1 MAMRPSA
8 LERSKPP
15 WPQWPALDHRCPCRD
30 AAVLLLPS
38 AHLRR
43 AAPSVVGACLRE
55 RKEAFFPP
63 AHQNQERKK
72 QSRSFHGVQALCSQ
86 SWLCAQAVCVSFW
99 CLSGV
104 LLGVNGCTQS
114 LSVFWFHAATTAQHL
129 VVLSLTWASI
139 FLPSHHQTRVPVWSR
154 RGRDS
159 RLALT
164 PDTYSWER
172 PPPAPPPAQRRNA
185 HRPLHQCMINLPIS
199 SLRFHPPSPSPR
211 TAGSGPGPGPGPLLS
226 SSLHSLASPRIRRV
240 EILSHSTTPRGHPS
254 TTRRALSSRFISR
267 SSLGTG
273 RHIVSEPAS
282 CITHC
287 PLFHHPPSSLPYRNP
302 PFSGRGYGEKVD
314 ADRHQTPDT
323 RYRGHTHPASRGRS

>member
-1 MAMRPSA
+1 MGSRPSA
-8 LERSKPP
+8 HSLGS
-15 WPQWPALDHRCPCRD
+15 
-30 AAVLLLPS
+30 VLRLCVCLS
-38 AHLRR
+38 
-43 AAPSVVGACLRE
+43 GACLVSCW
-55 RKEAFFPP
+55 ASTA
-63 AHQNQERKK
+63 AHRASRCFGSM
-72 QSRSFHGVQALCSQ
+72 QSRQPS
-86 SWLCAQAVCVSFW
+86 
-99 CLSGV
+99 
-104 LLGVNGCTQS
+104 TS
-114 LSVFWFHAATTAQHL
+114 LSC
-129 VVLSLTWASI
+129 
-139 FLPSHHQTRVPVWSR
+139 PSPGHPSFCHRITRLGFPSGPDEVE
-154 RGRDS
+154 
-159 RLALT
+159 T
-164 PDTYSWER
+164 PDSPSLQTPTLGR
-172 PPPAPPPAQRRNA
+172 GPPRPPPAQRRNA